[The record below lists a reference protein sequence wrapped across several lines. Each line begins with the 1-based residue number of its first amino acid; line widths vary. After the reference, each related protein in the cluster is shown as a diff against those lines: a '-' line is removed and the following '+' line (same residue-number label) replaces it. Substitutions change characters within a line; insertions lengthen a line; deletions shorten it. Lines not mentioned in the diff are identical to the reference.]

1 MKIVIEGM
9 DGAGKSTVAKELAR
23 RLNIKYADNLLF
35 GYLREE
41 GFTQSET
48 AIIRRAIDIC
58 SDNEISI
65 VRAWF
70 YGFANMFNLTHYKDE
85 DLIIDRHFLTNYY
98 YNGDESSRKVYKVM
112 QDLVGKPDIVILLRA
127 TAKTRMARISNRNQ
141 NDKDL
146 KSAPRMSYGY
156 DKMEEGAKFL
166 GLNYKIVDTDDKDI
180 EQVVEEILQ
189 IIKEDSNYGNVLAD
203 NREM

>member
-23 RLNIKYADNLLF
+23 RLNIKYVDNLLL
-35 GYLREE
+35 GYLSEE
-41 GFTQSET
+41 GFTQAET
-48 AIIRRAIDIC
+48 AVIRRAIDIC
-58 SDNEISI
+58 SDNEIST

-70 YGFANMFNLTHYKDE
+70 YGFANMFNLTHYKDA
-85 DLIIDRHFLTNYY
+85 DLVIDRHFLTNYY
-98 YNGDESSRKVYKVM
+98 YNGDENSRKVYEVM

-127 TAKTRMARISNRNQ
+127 TEKTRITRISNRNQ

-146 KSAPRMSYGY
+146 KSELRMSYGY
-156 DKMEEGAKFL
+156 DKMEEGARL
-166 GLNYKIVDTDDKDI
+166 LELNYKIVDTDDKDI

-189 IIKEDSNYGNVLAD
+189 IIKEDSTYGNVLVD